1 MKFAEG
7 ERNPWKE
14 ENQWSSPR
22 EGRRKRWP
30 THVAHVRKK
39 FMCFVLTLEGNIDC
53 FKGPCGLVLQYD
65 ENAVVQL
72 FRLFNM
78 LAVEVCSE
86 TGLFRHL
93 TNRIFRS
100 F

>member
-1 MKFAEG
+1 MLA
-7 ERNPWKE
+7 N
-14 ENQWSSPR
+14 SSR
-22 EGRRKRWP
+22 ISDITRSDTFQRSFYQ
-30 THVAHVRKK
+30 V
-39 FMCFVLTLEGNIDC
+39 M
-53 FKGPCGLVLQYD
+53 LQYD

-93 TNRIFRS
+93 TNRIFHS